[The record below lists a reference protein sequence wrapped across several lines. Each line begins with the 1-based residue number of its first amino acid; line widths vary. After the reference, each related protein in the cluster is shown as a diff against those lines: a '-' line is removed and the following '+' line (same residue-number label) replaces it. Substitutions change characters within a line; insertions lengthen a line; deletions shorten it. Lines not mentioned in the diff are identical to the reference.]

1 MAARDL
7 SHGSKTYAGAYKHA
21 VLFTIRETCRMRG
34 ANPHDFLIRY
44 MRNETDDIPKAAAAP
59 AAA

>member
-1 MAARDL
+1 
-7 SHGSKTYAGAYKHA
+7 
-21 VLFTIRETCRMRG
+21 MRG

-44 MRNETDDIPKAAAAP
+44 MRNEIDDIPKAAVVP